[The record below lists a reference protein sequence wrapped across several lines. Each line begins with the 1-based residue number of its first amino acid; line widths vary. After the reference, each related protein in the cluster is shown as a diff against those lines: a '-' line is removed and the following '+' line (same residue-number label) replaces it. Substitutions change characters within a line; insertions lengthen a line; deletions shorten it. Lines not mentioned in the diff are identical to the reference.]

1 MTDLASLRRA
11 LDVLDARIKVLELKL
26 KHEMSLKKQLRRNQ
40 VMIAQQEQELIGS
53 LHEVATADP
62 RKFAFLDL
70 RLRKLVNDQRELLPV
85 LASAAIDRHNVQDT
99 LKRILQQRLVLSL
112 QIEKLEKRKP
122 IFQTEAERTLVLFE
136 LGKRR

>member
-85 LASAAIDRHNVQDT
+85 LASAAIDRYNVQDT

-112 QIEKLEKRKP
+112 QIENLESRKP
-122 IFQTEAERTLVLFE
+122 SFPTEAERTLVRFE